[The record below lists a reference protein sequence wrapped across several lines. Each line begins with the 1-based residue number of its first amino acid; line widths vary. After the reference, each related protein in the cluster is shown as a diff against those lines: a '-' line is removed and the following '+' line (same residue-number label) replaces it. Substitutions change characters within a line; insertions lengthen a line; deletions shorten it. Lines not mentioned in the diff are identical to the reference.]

1 MPAFPFSCPKMAQP
15 VAFEAPSLDNLFP
28 LATYYAARNPDPPNG
43 TISDLS
49 PLTFVEQ
56 SFIPETSS
64 SFGSFCVFE
73 PGSFAADTDRNKYT
87 LEWKDITAFRAWLLL
102 FPSHSRPYTPPTFP
116 PVSSVAPVSPSRP
129 RPSFDSLMGFPSAR
143 PGQREVIEL
152 DDDRDI
158 SLVCH
163 FNENGELVARSRRRI
178 LPLLTIPDPIP
189 SSFASSPASS
199 LPSSSS
205 VASLFSEAGSTSSA
219 SSIDDQDTHQKTVM
233 IIISQLAL
241 NNLFQYI
248 MDLTSFLL

>member
-28 LATYYAARNPDPPNG
+28 LATSYYAARNPDPPNG
-43 TISDLS
+43 TISDSS

-64 SFGSFCVFE
+64 SFSSFCI
-73 PGSFAADTDRNKYT
+73 PMGTSTYT

-102 FPSHSRPYTPPTFP
+102 FPSHSRPYTLPAFP

-143 PGQREVIEL
+143 PGQRE
-152 DDDRDI
+152 
-158 SLVCH
+158 
-163 FNENGELVARSRRRI
+163 NGELVARSHRRFRRRI
-178 LPLLTIPDPIP
+178 LPLLTVRDPMP

-219 SSIDDQDTHQKTVM
+219 SSIDDQDTNQKTVM

-241 NNLFQYI
+241 NNLFRYI
-248 MDLTSFLL
+248 MDFAFYFRAPFRPTAQVY